1 MTDRSGN
8 GLLVAGMI
16 LSVIGLCIV
25 LIKVWHVPAYWVP
38 LMAGLALIFMG
49 IIRRLVGGGSRGPRE
64 DPR

>member
-1 MTDRSGN
+1 
-8 GLLVAGMI
+8 VASMV

-49 IIRRLVGGGSRGPRE
+49 LIRRLVGGGSRE

>member
-1 MTDRSGN
+1 MADRSGN

-16 LSVIGLCIV
+16 LSVVGLCIV
-25 LIKVWHVPAYWVP
+25 LIKVWHVPPYWVP

-49 IIRRLVGGGSRGPRE
+49 LIRRLVGGGSRE